1 MKREL
6 YCDDVFEWL
15 KQNPLENGTSVVASM
30 PDFSEFSNTTL
41 DEYKKIFT
49 EMAEKILLATPIND
63 VTIFYQ
69 SDIKVDGRWIDKG
82 FLVQKAAEAKGH
94 SLLWHKM
101 ICRVPPGMTT
111 FGRPSYTHILAFSQN
126 FTLDPKDS
134 TADILPQMGEKLWE
148 RGMGAKGA
156 MMMAKFIKEKVGS
169 HTLVNPFCGM
179 GSLLAVGN
187 AYGLNVK
194 GIERSPKR
202 LKNAEL
208 VKFTIE
214 TESFSRQ

>member
-6 YCDDVFEWL
+6 FCTDVFEWL
-15 KQNPLENGTSVVASM
+15 NQNPLTDGTSVVASM

-41 DEYKKIFT
+41 DEYKNIFT
-49 EMAEKILLATPIND
+49 DMAEKVLIATPSND

-69 SDIKVDGRWIDKG
+69 SDIKVDGRWLDKA
-82 FLVQKAAEAKGH
+82 FLIQKAAEKLAH
-94 SLLWHKM
+94 AQLWHKV

-111 FGRPSYTHILAFSQN
+111 FGRPSYTHILAFSKN

-134 TADILPQMGEKLWE
+134 SADVLPQMGEKLWE
-148 RGMGAKGA
+148 RGMGVKGA

-187 AYGLNVK
+187 AYGLNVV

-202 LKNAEL
+202 LKSAEL
-208 VKFTIE
+208 VKFSIE
-214 TESFSRQ
+214 TESFSR

>member
-6 YCDDVFEWL
+6 FCSDVFEWL
-15 KQNPLENGTSVVASM
+15 NQNPLTDGTSVVASM

-41 DEYKKIFT
+41 DEYKNIFT
-49 EMAEKILLATPIND
+49 DMAEKVLIATPSND

-69 SDIKVDGRWIDKG
+69 SDIKVDGRWLDKA
-82 FLVQKAAEAKGH
+82 FLIQKAAEKLAH
-94 SLLWHKM
+94 AQLWHKV

-111 FGRPSYTHILAFSQN
+111 FGRPSYTHILAFSKN

-134 TADILPQMGEKLWE
+134 SADVLPQMGEKLWE
-148 RGMGAKGA
+148 RGMGVKGA

-187 AYGLNVK
+187 AYGLNVV

-202 LKNAEL
+202 LKSAEL
-208 VKFTIE
+208 VKFSIE
-214 TESFSRQ
+214 TESFSR

>member
-6 YCDDVFEWL
+6 FCSDVFEWL
-15 KQNPLENGTSVVASM
+15 NQNPLTDGTSVVASM

-41 DEYKKIFT
+41 GEYKNIFT
-49 EMAEKILLATPIND
+49 DMAEKILIATPPND

-69 SDIKVDGRWIDKG
+69 SDIKVDGRWLDKA
-82 FLVQKAAEAKGH
+82 FLVQKAAEKLDHAQ
-94 SLLWHKM
+94 LWHKV

-111 FGRPSYTHILAFSQN
+111 FGRPSYTHILAFSKN
-126 FTLDPKDS
+126 YTIDPKDS
-134 TADILPQMGEKLWE
+134 SADVLPQMGEKLWE
-148 RGMGAKGA
+148 RGMGVKGA

-187 AYGLNVK
+187 AYELNVV

-202 LKNAEL
+202 LKSAEV
-208 VKFTIE
+208 VKFSIE
-214 TESFSRQ
+214 TESFSQ

>member
-6 YCDDVFEWL
+6 FCTDVFEWL
-15 KQNPLENGTSVVASM
+15 NQNPLTDGTSVVASM

-41 DEYKKIFT
+41 GEYKNIFT
-49 EMAEKILLATPIND
+49 DMAEKVLIATPSND

-69 SDIKVDGRWIDKG
+69 SDIKVDGRWLDKA
-82 FLVQKAAEAKGH
+82 FLIQKAAEKLAH
-94 SLLWHKM
+94 AQLWHKV

-111 FGRPSYTHILAFSQN
+111 FGRPSYTHILAFSKN

-134 TADILPQMGEKLWE
+134 SADVLPQMGEKLWE
-148 RGMGAKGA
+148 RGMGVKGA

-187 AYGLNVK
+187 AYGLNVV

-202 LKNAEL
+202 LKSAEL
-208 VKFTIE
+208 VKFSIE
-214 TESFSRQ
+214 TESFSR